1 MALMLLPAK
10 QGQMGA
16 YFSPGFHPFQRQ
28 TTTLPILQREI
39 RGELLRY
46 IGPTTKRFKKNLE
59 TISPTTKN
67 LNTPVPNIN
76 TPPTRNL
83 IILLLAAS
91 MIIGNA
97 RRIWNAPAATN
108 PHHTSYVY
116 TNLKAILEAA
126 RNIHKIGSVN
136 SKHRKKVA
144 GKLGLYAYYD
154 PMISLHRISQQCR
167 RTTIYI
173 IRDKGYPLDNA
184 LIPTSSTTTI
194 PFPFKRLQSLHICWN
209 AVNWGGITS
218 LEKILQQIDFL
229 RHLVIEGRWRFRVKE
244 DILCCIAVNAPH
256 LKTLSLLRL
265 QWFPSSLGSPI
276 VSRIV
281 SSWKKAFVEKG
292 RVPGLKLERFCI
304 TESATKGSGVDLM
317 KNVVLPSPCLD
328 FEHLRYLAIS
338 ANGLLEALGDARFEI
353 FSKQITHL
361 AIVKLDTHMLG
372 FRLNA
377 DIFPNLSHIQLD
389 VYKECNLQQFLQNI
403 QINTTPTTSFPPLT
417 HMHINLKKG
426 FMIRENTEK
435 TMFDQS
441 DVLHASNVDSALQR
455 FIVNLAAS
463 VHISMHFAQLGEGSE
478 IQRSCIRQ
486 VFPRSV
492 LVRQLEWMEPKSLE
506 WWLG

>member
-1 MALMLLPAK
+1 MP
-10 QGQMGA
+10 
-16 YFSPGFHPFQRQ
+16 
-28 TTTLPILQREI
+28 TTLSLELQERVIDELAYSFPALKACSQVCRAWLPRCRSHLFRGLVIRPSVYNQGYSNPFLTEYQQIFPCISSCIAYHVRALKLFYEI
-39 RGELLRY
+39 Q
-46 IGPTTKRFKKNLE
+46 P
-59 TISPTTKN
+59 
-67 LNTPVPNIN
+67 
-76 TPPTRNL
+76 
-83 IILLLAAS
+83 
-91 MIIGNA
+91 
-97 RRIWNAPAATN
+97 RRIASSSDIP
-108 PHHTSYVY
+108 S
-116 TNLKAILEAA
+116 
-126 RNIHKIGSVN
+126 
-136 SKHRKKVA
+136 
-144 GKLGLYAYYD
+144 
-154 PMISLHRISQQCR
+154 
-167 RTTIYI
+167 
-173 IRDKGYPLDNA
+173 PLDNA

-194 PFPFKRLQSLHICWN
+194 PFPFKRVQSLHICWN

-276 VSRIV
+276 ISRIV
-281 SSWKKAFVEKG
+281 SSWKEAFVEKG

-328 FEHLRYLAIS
+328 FEYLRYLAIS

-389 VYKECNLQQFLQNI
+389 VYEECNLQQFLQNI

-435 TMFDQS
+435 TMFDQG

-463 VHISMHFAQLGEGSE
+463 VHISMHFAQLGEGPE